1 MHPASRPTFLSS
13 QGDSVVPKII
23 GNWCLLSVYLDYVWL
38 VDNLIYFFIN
48 NQLDFF
54 TWGAAASLF

>member
-54 TWGAAASLF
+54 T